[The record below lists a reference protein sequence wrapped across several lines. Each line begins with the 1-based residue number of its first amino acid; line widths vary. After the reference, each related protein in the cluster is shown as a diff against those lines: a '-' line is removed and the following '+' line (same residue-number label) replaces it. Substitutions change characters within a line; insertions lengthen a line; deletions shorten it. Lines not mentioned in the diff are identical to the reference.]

1 MHTVLTIHNIPYSQ
15 ILAIIFSKKTLICTK
30 IRNRRKKVSK
40 KERIVPI
47 RSFNK
52 L

>member
-1 MHTVLTIHNIPYSQ
+1 MHTVLAIHNIPYSQ

-30 IRNRRKKVSK
+30 FHNRRKKSQR
-40 KERIVPI
+40 KERIVSI
-47 RSFNK
+47 RSFNR